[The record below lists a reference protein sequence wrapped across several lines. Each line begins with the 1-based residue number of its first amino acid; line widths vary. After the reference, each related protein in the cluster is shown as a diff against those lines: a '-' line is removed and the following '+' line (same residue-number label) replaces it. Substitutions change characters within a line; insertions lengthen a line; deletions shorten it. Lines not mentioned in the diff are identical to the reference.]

1 MTLRPGTRV
10 SRTGASDVIVVGGG
24 VIGCAVA
31 WSLAREGLSVT
42 LLERD
47 DLATRASGAMA
58 GMLLGIGED
67 ERGAFFRGWA
77 RRSLALF
84 PQLCADLRERS
95 GIDPEFEACGA
106 LYVAETPESAL
117 VLRDRARRY
126 AAQGAEWL
134 DPEGLRFAEPQL
146 APVLHGAL
154 WGPQEAHVRSPLL
167 ARAYAAAAES
177 LGAEV
182 VCGVTVTG
190 LRGRSSQVH
199 GVETDCGPRDAGNVV
214 VCAGAWAPRLAGVRL
229 PIEPVRGQIVSVENV
244 RPALRTIVFG
254 DDLYFVPKRDASV
267 VVGAT
272 VERVGFDA
280 GVTARGVSSLLQGAE
295 GLAPAMAGSRFHAA
309 WAGLRP
315 VTPDGLPFVGRI
327 PGREG
332 LWLAAG
338 HTRNGVLFAPVTAE
352 LVTELV
358 LGKSPGLDVG
368 AVSPGRVFPESGNGD
383 AQEVAGENEP
393 EH

>member
-1 MTLRPGTRV
+1 MNRHPGMR
-10 SRTGASDVIVVGGG
+10 RTGSGVSDVIVVGGG
-24 VIGCAVA
+24 VIGCAVT
-31 WSLAREGLSVT
+31 WGLAREGLSVT

-67 ERGAFFRGWA
+67 ARTEFFRAWA
-77 RRSLALF
+77 RRSLASF
-84 PQLCADLRERS
+84 PELCADLRERS

-106 LYVAETPESAL
+106 LYVAETPESAA
-117 VLRDRARRY
+117 VLQRKAEGF
-126 AAQGAEWL
+126 AAEGAEWL
-134 DPEGLRFAEPQL
+134 DAEGLRLAEPQL
-146 APVLHGAL
+146 APTLHGAL
-154 WGPQEAHVRSPLL
+154 WGPREAHVRSPLL

-182 VCGVTVTG
+182 LCGVTVTG
-190 LRGRSSQVH
+190 LRETKSRVH
-199 GVETDCGPRDAGNVV
+199 GVDTDRGPRDAGHVV
-214 VCAGAWAPRLAGVRL
+214 LCAGAWSPRLAGLRL
-229 PIEPVRGQIVSVENV
+229 PVEPVRGQTVSVENL

-254 DDLYFVPKRDASV
+254 DALYLVPKRDASV

-280 GVTARGVSSLLQGAE
+280 GVTARGVASLLHGAE
-295 GLAPAMAGSRFHAA
+295 RLAPELAGSRFHAA

-315 VTPDGLPFVGRI
+315 VTPDGLPCVGPV

-338 HTRNGVLFAPVTAE
+338 HTRNGVLLAPVTAD
-352 LVTELV
+352 LVAELV
-358 LGKSPGLDVG
+358 LGKSPALDVG
-368 AVSPGRVFPESGNGD
+368 AVSPGRVFPESGNGG
-383 AQEVAGENEP
+383 AQEVSGQHEP
-393 EH
+393 E